1 LAWRLGFTSR
11 DTMALAAL
19 LNTRGLVELVVLNI
33 GLERGIL
40 PPPLFTML
48 TLMALL
54 TTAMTSP
61 LLRRLGYTNAV
72 RLSAS
77 APAVASG
84 ATARP
89 GQSAQREGWKADT
102 TSAATG
108 AERE

>member
-1 LAWRLGFTSR
+1 
-11 DTMALAAL
+11 MALAAL

-33 GLERGIL
+33 GLESGIL
-40 PPPLFTML
+40 PPPLFIML

-84 ATARP
+84 ATARR
-89 GQSAQREGWKADT
+89 GQSA
-102 TSAATG
+102 
-108 AERE
+108 

>member
-1 LAWRLGFTSR
+1 
-11 DTMALAAL
+11 
-19 LNTRGLVELVVLNI
+19 
-33 GLERGIL
+33 
-40 PPPLFTML
+40 
-48 TLMALL
+48 LL

-89 GQSAQREGWKADT
+89 GRSA
-102 TSAATG
+102 
-108 AERE
+108 